1 MPKPFDVEINNSI
14 AHIRFNR
21 PEKRNSMNEDF
32 WRLFPKEVEE
42 LDDSGEIRALIV
54 SSTGP
59 HFSAGIDLSM
69 FKDDVVEH
77 ETNQELGRSRGYFIQ
92 QLKFLQRA
100 ASCLEDARFPV
111 VAAVQGGCIGGGI
124 DLITAADIRLCTK
137 DAFFLIEEINVGLAA
152 DIGTIQRLPKIIPA
166 GIAREWTMMGE
177 KISAERAKEVG
188 LVSSLHE
195 SHEEMI
201 DSAFEMAE
209 KLASKTPLAM
219 WVTKEVLNYSRD
231 HSVKEGLDNV
241 ALWNA
246 ATLHKEDVMTTMMS
260 KMQKKLPRNIKT
272 STIPLAFIHTM
283 QRILKLNF

>member
-1 MPKPFDVEINNSI
+1 MSKPFDVEINNSI

-32 WRLFPKEVEE
+32 WTMFPKEVEE

-69 FKDDVVEH
+69 FKDDIVEN
-77 ETNQELGRSRGYFIQ
+77 ETDNEMGRSRGYFLQ
-92 QLKFLQRA
+92 QLRFLQNA
-100 ASCLEDARFPV
+100 VSCLEAARFPV
-111 VAAVQGGCIGGGI
+111 VTAVQGGCIGGGI
-124 DLITAADIRLCTK
+124 DLITAADIRICTK

-166 GIAREWTMMGE
+166 GIAREWTMLGE
-177 KISAERAKEVG
+177 KVPADRAKEVG
-188 LVSSLHE
+188 LVSSLHDN
-195 SHEEMI
+195 HEEMMKN
-201 DSAFEMAE
+201 AFEIAE

-219 WVTKEVLNYSRD
+219 WVTKETLNYSRD
-231 HSVKEGLDNV
+231 HTVKESLENV

-246 ATLHKEDVMTTMMS
+246 ATLHKEDVMSTMMS
-260 KMQKKLPRNIKT
+260 KMQKKKPEYRNLRDKN
-272 STIPLAFIHTM
+272 F
-283 QRILKLNF
+283 LKHKANKN

>member
-1 MPKPFDVEINNSI
+1 MSKPFDVEINNSI

-32 WRLFPKEVEE
+32 WTMFPKEVEE

-69 FKDDVVEH
+69 FKDDIVES
-77 ETNQELGRSRGYFIQ
+77 ETDNEIGRSRGYFLQ
-92 QLKFLQRA
+92 QLKFLQNA
-100 ASCLEDARFPV
+100 VSCLEAARFPV
-111 VAAVQGGCIGGGI
+111 VTAIQGGCIGGGI
-124 DLITAADIRLCTK
+124 DLITAADIRICTK

-166 GIAREWTMMGE
+166 GIAREWTMLGE
-177 KISAERAKEVG
+177 KVSADRAKEVG
-188 LVSSLHE
+188 LVSSLHDN
-195 SHEEMI
+195 HEEMMKN
-201 DSAFEMAE
+201 AFEIAE

-219 WVTKEVLNYSRD
+219 WVTKETLNYSRD
-231 HSVKEGLDNV
+231 HTVKESLENV

-246 ATLHKEDVMTTMMS
+246 ATLHKEDVMSTMMS
-260 KMQKKLPRNIKT
+260 KMQKKKPEYRNLRDKN
-272 STIPLAFIHTM
+272 F
-283 QRILKLNF
+283 LKHKANKN

>member
-260 KMQKKLPRNIKT
+260 KMQKKKPEYRNLRDKN
-272 STIPLAFIHTM
+272 F
-283 QRILKLNF
+283 LKHKSLC

>member
-1 MPKPFDVEINNSI
+1 MSKPFDVEINNSI

-32 WRLFPKEVEE
+32 WTMFPKEVEE

-69 FKDDVVEH
+69 FKDDIVEN
-77 ETNQELGRSRGYFIQ
+77 ETDNEMGRSRGYFLQ
-92 QLKFLQRA
+92 QLRFLQNA
-100 ASCLEDARFPV
+100 VSCLEAARFPV
-111 VAAVQGGCIGGGI
+111 VTAVQGGCIGGGI
-124 DLITAADIRLCTK
+124 DLITAADIRICTK

-166 GIAREWTMMGE
+166 GIAREWTMLGE
-177 KISAERAKEVG
+177 KVSADRAKEVG
-188 LVSSLHE
+188 LVSSLHDN
-195 SHEEMI
+195 HEEMMKN
-201 DSAFEMAE
+201 AFEIAE

-219 WVTKEVLNYSRD
+219 WVTKETLNYSRD
-231 HSVKEGLDNV
+231 HTVKESLENV

-246 ATLHKEDVMTTMMS
+246 ATLHKEDVMSTMMS
-260 KMQKKLPRNIKT
+260 KMQKKKPEYRNLRDKN
-272 STIPLAFIHTM
+272 F
-283 QRILKLNF
+283 LKHKSNKN

>member
-1 MPKPFDVEINNSI
+1 MSKPFDVEINNSI

-32 WRLFPKEVEE
+32 WTMFPKEVEE

-69 FKDDVVEH
+69 FKDDIVES
-77 ETNQELGRSRGYFIQ
+77 ETDNEIGRSRGYFLQ
-92 QLKFLQRA
+92 QLKFLQNA
-100 ASCLEDARFPV
+100 VSCLEAARFPV
-111 VAAVQGGCIGGGI
+111 ITAVQGGCIGGGI
-124 DLITAADIRLCTK
+124 DLITAADIRICTK

-166 GIAREWTMMGE
+166 GIAREWTMLGE
-177 KISAERAKEVG
+177 KVSADRAKEVG
-188 LVSSLHE
+188 LVSSLHDT
-195 SHEEMI
+195 HEEMMKN
-201 DSAFEMAE
+201 AFEIAE

-219 WVTKEVLNYSRD
+219 WVTKETLNYSRD
-231 HSVKEGLDNV
+231 HTVKESLENV

-246 ATLHKEDVMTTMMS
+246 ATLHKEDVMSTMMS
-260 KMQKKLPRNIKT
+260 KMQKKKPEYRNLRDKN
-272 STIPLAFIHTM
+272 F
-283 QRILKLNF
+283 LKHKANKN

>member
-1 MPKPFDVEINNSI
+1 MSKPFDVEVNNSI

-32 WRLFPKEVEE
+32 WTMFPKEVEE

-69 FKDDVVEH
+69 FKDDIVES
-77 ETNQELGRSRGYFIQ
+77 ETDNEMGRSRGYFLQ
-92 QLKFLQRA
+92 QLKFLQNA
-100 ASCLEDARFPV
+100 VSCLEAARFPV
-111 VAAVQGGCIGGGI
+111 VTAVQGGCIGGGI
-124 DLITAADIRLCTK
+124 DLITAADIRICTK

-166 GIAREWTMMGE
+166 GIAREWTMLGE
-177 KISAERAKEVG
+177 KVSADRAKEVG
-188 LVSSLHE
+188 LVSSLHDN
-195 SHEEMI
+195 HEEMMKN
-201 DSAFEMAE
+201 AFEIAE

-219 WVTKEVLNYSRD
+219 WVTKETLNYSRD
-231 HSVKEGLDNV
+231 HTVKESLENV

-246 ATLHKEDVMTTMMS
+246 ATLHKEDVMSTMMS
-260 KMQKKLPRNIKT
+260 KMQKKKPEYRNLRDKN
-272 STIPLAFIHTM
+272 F
-283 QRILKLNF
+283 LKHKANKN

>member
-1 MPKPFDVEINNSI
+1 MGSI
-14 AHIRFNR
+14 APVTF
-21 PEKRNSMNEDF
+21 D
-32 WRLFPKEVEE
+32 RL
-42 LDDSGEIRALIV
+42 
-54 SSTGP
+54 T
-59 HFSAGIDLSM
+59 
-69 FKDDVVEH
+69 
-77 ETNQELGRSRGYFIQ
+77 
-92 QLKFLQRA
+92 
-100 ASCLEDARFPV
+100 
-111 VAAVQGGCIGGGI
+111 VA
-124 DLITAADIRLCTK
+124 
-137 DAFFLIEEINVGLAA
+137 ENVNFGL
-152 DIGTIQRLPKIIPA
+152 R
-166 GIAREWTMMGE
+166 MGE

-260 KMQKKLPRNIKT
+260 KMQKKKPEYRNLRDKN
-272 STIPLAFIHTM
+272 F
-283 QRILKLNF
+283 LKHKSSK

>member
-1 MPKPFDVEINNSI
+1 MSKPFDVEINNSI

-32 WRLFPKEVEE
+32 WTMFPKEVEE

-69 FKDDVVEH
+69 FKDDIVEN
-77 ETNQELGRSRGYFIQ
+77 ETDNEMGRSRGYFLQ
-92 QLKFLQRA
+92 QLRFLQNA
-100 ASCLEDARFPV
+100 VSCLEAARFPV
-111 VAAVQGGCIGGGI
+111 VTAVQGGCIGGGI
-124 DLITAADIRLCTK
+124 DLITAADIRICTK

-166 GIAREWTMMGE
+166 GIAREWTMLGE
-177 KISAERAKEVG
+177 KVLADRAKEVG
-188 LVSSLHE
+188 LVSSLHD
-195 SHEEMI
+195 SHEEMMKN
-201 DSAFEMAE
+201 AFEIAE

-219 WVTKEVLNYSRD
+219 WVTKETLNYSRD
-231 HSVKEGLDNV
+231 HTVKESLENV

-246 ATLHKEDVMTTMMS
+246 ATLHKEDVMSTMMS
-260 KMQKKLPRNIKT
+260 KMQKKKPEYRNLRDKN
-272 STIPLAFIHTM
+272 F
-283 QRILKLNF
+283 LKHKANKN

>member
-1 MPKPFDVEINNSI
+1 MQKPFDVEINNSI

-32 WRLFPKEVEE
+32 WNLFPKEVEE

-59 HFSAGIDLSM
+59 HFSSGIDLNM
-69 FKDDVVEH
+69 FKDDVVEDESKH
-77 ETNQELGRSRGYFIQ
+77 ELGRSRGYFIQ
-92 QLKFLQRA
+92 QLHYLQNA
-100 ASCLEDARFPV
+100 ASCLEAARFPV
-111 VAAVQGGCIGGGI
+111 IAAIQGGCIGGGI
-124 DLITAADIRLCTK
+124 DLVTAADMRICTK

-177 KISAERAKEVG
+177 KVSADRAKEVG

-195 SHEEMI
+195 NQEEMLK
-201 DSAFEMAE
+201 SAFEIAE

-231 HSVKEGLDNV
+231 HSVKEGLENV

-246 ATLHKEDVMTTMMS
+246 AMLHKEDVMTTMMS
-260 KMQKKLPRNIKT
+260 KMQKKKPEYRNLRDKN
-272 STIPLAFIHTM
+272 F
-283 QRILKLNF
+283 LKHKSNKK

>member
-1 MPKPFDVEINNSI
+1 MSKPFDVEINNSI

-177 KISAERAKEVG
+177 KVSAERAKEVG

-260 KMQKKLPRNIKT
+260 KMQKKKPEYRNFRDKN
-272 STIPLAFIHTM
+272 F
-283 QRILKLNF
+283 LKHKSSK

>member
-1 MPKPFDVEINNSI
+1 MSKPFDVEVNNSI

-42 LDDSGEIRALIV
+42 LDDSGEIRALVI

-59 HFSAGIDLSM
+59 HFSSGIDLNM
-69 FKDDVVEH
+69 FKDDVVE
-77 ETNQELGRSRGYFIQ
+77 EQSENELGRSRGYFIQ
-92 QLKFLQRA
+92 QLKYLQNVA
-100 ASCLEDARFPV
+100 NCLEAARFPV
-111 VAAVQGGCIGGGI
+111 VAAIQGGCIGGGI

-137 DAFFLIEEINVGLAA
+137 DAFFIIEEINVGLAA
-152 DIGTIQRLPKIIPA
+152 DIGTLQRLPKIIPA
-166 GIAREWTMMGE
+166 GIAREWAMMGE
-177 KISAERAKEVG
+177 KVSADRAKEVG
-188 LVSSLHE
+188 LVSSLYDNQE
-195 SHEEMI
+195 GMLE
-201 DSAFEMAE
+201 SAFEIAE

-241 ALWNA
+241 NLWNA

-260 KMQKKLPRNIKT
+260 KMQKKKPEYKNLRDKNFLKHK
-272 STIPLAFIHTM
+272 ST
-283 QRILKLNF
+283 KK

>member
-1 MPKPFDVEINNSI
+1 MSKPFDVEIDNSI

-32 WRLFPKEVEE
+32 WTMFPKEVDA

-69 FKDDVVEH
+69 FKDDIVEN
-77 ETNQELGRSRGYFIQ
+77 ETDDEMGRSRGYFLQ
-92 QLKFLQRA
+92 QLKFLQNA
-100 ASCLEDARFPV
+100 ISCLEAARFPV
-111 VAAVQGGCIGGGI
+111 VTAVQGGCIGGGI
-124 DLITAADIRLCTK
+124 DLITAADIRICTK

-166 GIAREWTMMGE
+166 GIAREWTMLGE
-177 KISAERAKEVG
+177 KDSAERAKEVG
-188 LVSSLHE
+188 LVSSLHNN
-195 SHEEMI
+195 HEEMMNN
-201 DSAFEMAE
+201 AFEIAE

-219 WVTKEVLNYSRD
+219 WVTKETLNYSRD
-231 HSVKEGLDNV
+231 HTVKESLENV

-246 ATLHKEDVMTTMMS
+246 ATLHKEDVMSTMMS
-260 KMQKKLPRNIKT
+260 KMQKKKPEYRNLRDKN
-272 STIPLAFIHTM
+272 F
-283 QRILKLNF
+283 LKHKSNKN

>member
-1 MPKPFDVEINNSI
+1 MSKPFDVEIDNSI

-32 WRLFPKEVEE
+32 WTMFPKEVEE

-69 FKDDVVEH
+69 FKNDIVEN
-77 ETNQELGRSRGYFIQ
+77 ETDNEMGRSRGYFLQ
-92 QLKFLQRA
+92 QLKFLQNA
-100 ASCLEDARFPV
+100 VSCLEAARFPV
-111 VAAVQGGCIGGGI
+111 VTAVQGGCIGGGI
-124 DLITAADIRLCTK
+124 DLITAADIRICTK

-166 GIAREWTMMGE
+166 GIAREWTMLGE
-177 KISAERAKEVG
+177 KVSADRAKEVG
-188 LVSSLHE
+188 LVSSLHDN
-195 SHEEMI
+195 HEEMMKN
-201 DSAFEMAE
+201 AFVIAE

-219 WVTKEVLNYSRD
+219 WVTKETLNYSRD
-231 HSVKEGLDNV
+231 HTVKESLENV

-246 ATLHKEDVMTTMMS
+246 ATLHKEDVMSTMMS
-260 KMQKKLPRNIKT
+260 KMQKKKPEYRNLRDKN
-272 STIPLAFIHTM
+272 F
-283 QRILKLNF
+283 LKHKANKN

>member
-1 MPKPFDVEINNSI
+1 MSKPFDVEINNSI

-32 WRLFPKEVEE
+32 WTMFPKEVEE

-69 FKDDVVEH
+69 FKDDIVEN
-77 ETNQELGRSRGYFIQ
+77 ETDNEMGRSRGYFLQ
-92 QLKFLQRA
+92 QLRFLQNA
-100 ASCLEDARFPV
+100 VSCLEAARFPV
-111 VAAVQGGCIGGGI
+111 VTAVQGGCIGGGI
-124 DLITAADIRLCTK
+124 DLITAADIRICTK

-166 GIAREWTMMGE
+166 GIAREWTMLGE
-177 KISAERAKEVG
+177 KVSADRAKEVG
-188 LVSSLHE
+188 LVSSLHDN
-195 SHEEMI
+195 HEEMMKN
-201 DSAFEMAE
+201 AFEIAE

-219 WVTKEVLNYSRD
+219 WVTKETLNYSRD
-231 HSVKEGLDNV
+231 HTVKESLENV

-246 ATLHKEDVMTTMMS
+246 ATLHKEDVISTMMS
-260 KMQKKLPRNIKT
+260 KMQKKKPEYRNLRDKN
-272 STIPLAFIHTM
+272 F
-283 QRILKLNF
+283 LKHKANKN

>member
-1 MPKPFDVEINNSI
+1 MSKPFDVEINNSI

-32 WRLFPKEVEE
+32 WTMFPKEVEE

-69 FKDDVVEH
+69 FKDDIVES
-77 ETNQELGRSRGYFIQ
+77 ETENEIGRSRGYFLQ
-92 QLKFLQRA
+92 QLKFLQNA
-100 ASCLEDARFPV
+100 VSCLEAARFPV
-111 VAAVQGGCIGGGI
+111 VTAVQGGCIGGGI
-124 DLITAADIRLCTK
+124 DLITAADIRICTK

-166 GIAREWTMMGE
+166 GIAREWTMLGE
-177 KISAERAKEVG
+177 KVSADRAKEVG
-188 LVSSLHE
+188 LVSSLHDN
-195 SHEEMI
+195 HEEMMKN
-201 DSAFEMAE
+201 AFEIAE

-219 WVTKEVLNYSRD
+219 WVTKETLNYSRD
-231 HSVKEGLDNV
+231 HTVKESLENV

-246 ATLHKEDVMTTMMS
+246 ATLHKEDVMSTMMS
-260 KMQKKLPRNIKT
+260 KMQKKKPEYRNLRDKN
-272 STIPLAFIHTM
+272 F
-283 QRILKLNF
+283 LKHKSNKN

>member
-1 MPKPFDVEINNSI
+1 MSKPFDVEINNSI

-32 WRLFPKEVEE
+32 WTMFPKEVEG

-69 FKDDVVEH
+69 FKDDIVEN
-77 ETNQELGRSRGYFIQ
+77 ETDNEIGRSRGYFLQ
-92 QLKFLQRA
+92 QLKFLQNA
-100 ASCLEDARFPV
+100 VSCLEAARFPV
-111 VAAVQGGCIGGGI
+111 VTAVQGGCIGGGI
-124 DLITAADIRLCTK
+124 DLITAADIRICTK

-166 GIAREWTMMGE
+166 GIAREWTMLGE
-177 KISAERAKEVG
+177 KVSADRAKEVG
-188 LVSSLHE
+188 LVSSLHD
-195 SHEEMI
+195 SHEEMMKN
-201 DSAFEMAE
+201 AFEIAE

-219 WVTKEVLNYSRD
+219 WVTKETLNYSRD
-231 HSVKEGLDNV
+231 HTVKESLENV

-246 ATLHKEDVMTTMMS
+246 ATLHKEDVMSTMMS
-260 KMQKKLPRNIKT
+260 KMQKKKPEYRNLRDKN
-272 STIPLAFIHTM
+272 F
-283 QRILKLNF
+283 LKHKSNKN

>member
-1 MPKPFDVEINNSI
+1 MSKPFDVEVNNSI

-32 WRLFPKEVEE
+32 WTMFPKEVEE

-69 FKDDVVEH
+69 FKDDIVES
-77 ETNQELGRSRGYFIQ
+77 ETDNEIGRSRGYFLQ
-92 QLKFLQRA
+92 QLKFLQNA
-100 ASCLEDARFPV
+100 VSCLEAARFPV
-111 VAAVQGGCIGGGI
+111 VTAVQGGCIGGGI
-124 DLITAADIRLCTK
+124 DLITAADIRICTK

-166 GIAREWTMMGE
+166 GIAREWTMLGE
-177 KISAERAKEVG
+177 KVSADRAKEVG
-188 LVSSLHE
+188 LVSSLHDN
-195 SHEEMI
+195 HEEMMKN
-201 DSAFEMAE
+201 AFEIAE

-219 WVTKEVLNYSRD
+219 WVTKETLNYSRD
-231 HSVKEGLDNV
+231 HTVKESLENV

-246 ATLHKEDVMTTMMS
+246 ATLHKEDVMSTMMS
-260 KMQKKLPRNIKT
+260 KMQKKKPEYRNLRDKN
-272 STIPLAFIHTM
+272 F
-283 QRILKLNF
+283 LKHKANKN

>member
-1 MPKPFDVEINNSI
+1 MSKPFDVEINNSI

-32 WRLFPKEVEE
+32 WTMFPNEVEE

-69 FKDDVVEH
+69 FKDDIVES
-77 ETNQELGRSRGYFIQ
+77 ETDNEIGRSRGYFLQ
-92 QLKFLQRA
+92 QLKFLQNA
-100 ASCLEDARFPV
+100 VSCLEAARFPV
-111 VAAVQGGCIGGGI
+111 VTAVQGGCIGGGI
-124 DLITAADIRLCTK
+124 DLITAADIRICTK

-166 GIAREWTMMGE
+166 GIAREWTMLGE
-177 KISAERAKEVG
+177 KVSADRAKEVG
-188 LVSSLHE
+188 LVSSLHD
-195 SHEEMI
+195 SHEEMMKN
-201 DSAFEMAE
+201 AFEIAE

-219 WVTKEVLNYSRD
+219 WVTKETLNYSRD
-231 HSVKEGLDNV
+231 HTVKESLENV

-246 ATLHKEDVMTTMMS
+246 ATLHKEDVMSTMMS
-260 KMQKKLPRNIKT
+260 KMQKKKPEYRNLRDKN
-272 STIPLAFIHTM
+272 F
-283 QRILKLNF
+283 LKHKANKN

>member
-1 MPKPFDVEINNSI
+1 MSKPFDVEINNSI

-32 WRLFPKEVEE
+32 WTMFPKEVEE

-69 FKDDVVEH
+69 FKDDIVEN
-77 ETNQELGRSRGYFIQ
+77 ETDNEMGRSRGYFLQ
-92 QLKFLQRA
+92 QLKFLQNA
-100 ASCLEDARFPV
+100 VSCLEAARFPV
-111 VAAVQGGCIGGGI
+111 VTAVQGGCIGGGI
-124 DLITAADIRLCTK
+124 DLITAADIRICTK

-166 GIAREWTMMGE
+166 GIAREWTMLGE
-177 KISAERAKEVG
+177 KVSADRAKEVG
-188 LVSSLHE
+188 LVSSLHDN
-195 SHEEMI
+195 HEEMMK
-201 DSAFEMAE
+201 SAFEIAE

-219 WVTKEVLNYSRD
+219 WVTKETLNYSRD
-231 HSVKEGLDNV
+231 HTVKESLENV

-246 ATLHKEDVMTTMMS
+246 ATLHKEDVMSTMMS
-260 KMQKKLPRNIKT
+260 KMQKKKPEYRNLRDKN
-272 STIPLAFIHTM
+272 F
-283 QRILKLNF
+283 LKHKANKN

>member
-1 MPKPFDVEINNSI
+1 MSKPFDVEINNSI

-32 WRLFPKEVEE
+32 WTMFPNEVEE

-69 FKDDVVEH
+69 FKDDIVES
-77 ETNQELGRSRGYFIQ
+77 ETDNEIGRSRGYFLQ
-92 QLKFLQRA
+92 QLKFLQNA
-100 ASCLEDARFPV
+100 VSCLEAARFPV
-111 VAAVQGGCIGGGI
+111 VTAVQGGCIGGGI
-124 DLITAADIRLCTK
+124 DLITAADIRICTT

-166 GIAREWTMMGE
+166 GIAREWTMLGE
-177 KISAERAKEVG
+177 KVSADRAKEVG
-188 LVSSLHE
+188 LVSSLHD
-195 SHEEMI
+195 SHEEMMKN
-201 DSAFEMAE
+201 AFEIAE

-219 WVTKEVLNYSRD
+219 WVTKETLNYSRD
-231 HSVKEGLDNV
+231 HTVKESLENV

-246 ATLHKEDVMTTMMS
+246 ATLHKEDVMSTMMS
-260 KMQKKLPRNIKT
+260 KMQKKKPEYRNLRDKN
-272 STIPLAFIHTM
+272 F
-283 QRILKLNF
+283 LKHKANKN

>member
-1 MPKPFDVEINNSI
+1 MSKPFDVEINNSI

-32 WRLFPKEVEE
+32 WTMFPKEVEE

-69 FKDDVVEH
+69 FKDDIVEN
-77 ETNQELGRSRGYFIQ
+77 ETDNEMGRSRGYFLQ
-92 QLKFLQRA
+92 QLRFLQNA
-100 ASCLEDARFPV
+100 VSCLEAARFPV
-111 VAAVQGGCIGGGI
+111 VTAVQGGCIGGGI
-124 DLITAADIRLCTK
+124 DLITAADIRICTK

-166 GIAREWTMMGE
+166 GIAREWTMLGE
-177 KISAERAKEVG
+177 KVSADRAKEVG
-188 LVSSLHE
+188 LVSSLHDN
-195 SHEEMI
+195 HDEMMKN
-201 DSAFEMAE
+201 AFEIAE

-219 WVTKEVLNYSRD
+219 WVTKETLNYSRD
-231 HSVKEGLDNV
+231 HTVKESLENV

-246 ATLHKEDVMTTMMS
+246 ATLHKEDVMSTMMS
-260 KMQKKLPRNIKT
+260 KMQKKKPEYRNLRDKN
-272 STIPLAFIHTM
+272 F
-283 QRILKLNF
+283 LKHKSNKN

>member
-1 MPKPFDVEINNSI
+1 MSKPFDVEIDNSI

-32 WRLFPKEVEE
+32 WTMFPKEVEE

-69 FKDDVVEH
+69 FKDDIVEN
-77 ETNQELGRSRGYFIQ
+77 ETDNELGRSRGYFLQ
-92 QLKFLQRA
+92 QLRFLQNA
-100 ASCLEDARFPV
+100 VSCLEAARFPV
-111 VAAVQGGCIGGGI
+111 VTAVQGGCIGGGI
-124 DLITAADIRLCTK
+124 DLITAADIRICTK

-166 GIAREWTMMGE
+166 GIAREWTMLGE
-177 KISAERAKEVG
+177 KVSADRAKEVG
-188 LVSSLHE
+188 LVSSLHDN
-195 SHEEMI
+195 HEEMMKN
-201 DSAFEMAE
+201 AFEIAE

-219 WVTKEVLNYSRD
+219 WVTKETLNYSRD
-231 HSVKEGLDNV
+231 HTVKESLENV

-246 ATLHKEDVMTTMMS
+246 ATLHKEDVMSTMMS
-260 KMQKKLPRNIKT
+260 KMQKKKPEYRNLRDKN
-272 STIPLAFIHTM
+272 F
-283 QRILKLNF
+283 LKHKANKN

>member
-1 MPKPFDVEINNSI
+1 MSKPFDVEINNSI

-32 WRLFPKEVEE
+32 WTMFPKEVEE

-69 FKDDVVEH
+69 FKDDIVES
-77 ETNQELGRSRGYFIQ
+77 ETDNEIGRSRGYFLQ
-92 QLKFLQRA
+92 QLKFLQNA
-100 ASCLEDARFPV
+100 VSCLEAARFPV
-111 VAAVQGGCIGGGI
+111 VTAVQGGCIGGGI
-124 DLITAADIRLCTK
+124 DLITAADIRICTK

-166 GIAREWTMMGE
+166 GIAREWTMLGE
-177 KISAERAKEVG
+177 KVSADRAKEVG
-188 LVSSLHE
+188 LVSSLHDN
-195 SHEEMI
+195 HEEMMKN
-201 DSAFEMAE
+201 AFEIAE

-219 WVTKEVLNYSRD
+219 WVTKETLNYSRD
-231 HSVKEGLDNV
+231 HTVKESLENV

-246 ATLHKEDVMTTMMS
+246 ATLHKEDVMSTMMS
-260 KMQKKLPRNIKT
+260 KMQKKKPEYRNLRDKN
-272 STIPLAFIHTM
+272 F
-283 QRILKLNF
+283 LKHKANKN

>member
-1 MPKPFDVEINNSI
+1 MSKPFDVEINNSI

-32 WRLFPKEVEE
+32 WTMFPKEVEE

-69 FKDDVVEH
+69 FKDDIVEN
-77 ETNQELGRSRGYFIQ
+77 ETDNELGRSRGYFLQ
-92 QLKFLQRA
+92 QLRFLQNA
-100 ASCLEDARFPV
+100 VSCLEAARFPV
-111 VAAVQGGCIGGGI
+111 VTAVQGGCIGGGI
-124 DLITAADIRLCTK
+124 DLITAADIRISTK

-166 GIAREWTMMGE
+166 GIAREWTMLGE
-177 KISAERAKEVG
+177 KVSADRAKEVG
-188 LVSSLHE
+188 LVSSLHDN
-195 SHEEMI
+195 HEEMMKN
-201 DSAFEMAE
+201 AFEIAE

-219 WVTKEVLNYSRD
+219 WVTKETLNYSRD
-231 HSVKEGLDNV
+231 HTVKESLENV

-246 ATLHKEDVMTTMMS
+246 ATLHKEDVMSTMMS
-260 KMQKKLPRNIKT
+260 KMQKKKPEYRNLRDKN
-272 STIPLAFIHTM
+272 F
-283 QRILKLNF
+283 LKHKANKN